1 MYQRCGQPLMDR
13 VAILLII
20 CLTTVGCTADR
31 EEVIVS
37 QYSFKKYLVSE
48 DKFRLTIEKSNDYL
62 KYRLIDD
69 SSKLQYGP
77 TFQVSILNDSIIF
90 YGDLELKL
98 MDKKLFQIANSS
110 YEVLKYED
118 SEREMTLFSNRNYGP
133 IILRGN
139 HYKGHETYDRP
150 EQKERL
156 LIEILRND
164 SINFG
169 GI

>member
-1 MYQRCGQPLMDR
+1 MDK
-13 VAILLII
+13 VVILLII
-20 CLTTVGCTADR
+20 CSTTVSCIADR

-37 QYSFKKYLVSE
+37 QYSFKKHLVSE
-48 DKFRLTIEKSNDYL
+48 DKFHVTIEKINDYL
-62 KYRLIDD
+62 VYRLIDD

-77 TFQVSILNDSIIF
+77 TFQVSILTDSTMF

-98 MDKKLFQIANSS
+98 INKKLFRIASS
-110 YEVLKYED
+110 FYEVFKFED
-118 SEREMTLFSNRNYGP
+118 SEREMTLFFNRNYGP

-150 EQKERL
+150 KQKERL

-164 SINFG
+164 SINFDEK
-169 GI
+169 